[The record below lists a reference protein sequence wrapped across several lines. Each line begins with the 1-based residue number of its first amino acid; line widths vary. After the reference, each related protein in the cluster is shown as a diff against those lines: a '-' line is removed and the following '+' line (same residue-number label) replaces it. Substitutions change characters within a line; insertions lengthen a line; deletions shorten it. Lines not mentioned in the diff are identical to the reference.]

1 MAALLSVIIPCYNN
15 GGYLSEML
23 DCCIRQTFKDWE
35 VIVVDDGSTDDTP
48 LKIEKYTENDSRI
61 HLYRRERQPKGSV
74 VCRNIGFEKST
85 GKYIIHFDADDLI
98 SDSCFEKR
106 VAFMESHP
114 DCDYAS
120 FPAMG
125 FSDNT
130 KLPQY
135 NDKGM
140 KWGVGED
147 GEDLLK
153 RFFSFDYPFSV
164 WNNIYRREAVTD
176 YPWDEKVKIYTDISY
191 IIPIILAG
199 KKHLYSQQKELDY
212 FYRQGGGN
220 VNNMCSSFVSK
231 EKCESTLYFFRKT
244 LDELKKRTDGDLR
257 VGQFKGLI
265 ITHFERL
272 VAGNNKDDI
281 VTFINLCKE
290 YYDDKFVSKLEK
302 IRKKSEKVNFAEY
315 KIRLYYTFWRTFG
328 HPRHGTLLLMN
339 IKKKILH

>member
-1 MAALLSVIIPCYNN
+1 MATILSVIIPCYNN

-48 LKIEKYTENDSRI
+48 DKIEIYAENDSRI
-61 HLYRRERQPKGSV
+61 HFYRRERQPKGSV

-106 VAFMESHP
+106 IAFMESHP

-125 FSDNT
+125 FSDNS
-130 KLPQY
+130 KLPKFS
-135 NDKGM
+135 DKGM

-153 RFFSFDYPFSV
+153 RFFAFDYPFSV
-164 WNNIYRREAVTD
+164 WNNIYRREAIND

-191 IIPIILAG
+191 IIPVILAG
-199 KKHLYSQQKELDY
+199 KSHLYSQQKELDY

-244 LDELKKRTDGDLR
+244 LDELKKRADSDLR
-257 VGQFKGLI
+257 IEQFKGLI

-272 VAGNNKDDI
+272 LLGDNREDLKAYI
-281 VTFINLCKE
+281 ELCQE
-290 YYDDKFVSKLEK
+290 YYDDLFLRKLKKVKQKSNKTNNK
-302 IRKKSEKVNFAEY
+302 IKKIYAY
-315 KIRLYYTFWRTFG
+315 YYLYRAFS
-328 HPRHGTLLLMN
+328 HPRHKVLLMMS
-339 IKKKILH
+339 IKSLFR